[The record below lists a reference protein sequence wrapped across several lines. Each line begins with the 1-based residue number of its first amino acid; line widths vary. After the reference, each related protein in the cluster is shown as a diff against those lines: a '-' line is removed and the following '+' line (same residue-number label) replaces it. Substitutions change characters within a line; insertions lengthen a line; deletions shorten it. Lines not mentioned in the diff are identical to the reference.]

1 MSRLWDTPEFW
12 VRAETDELLRDFP
25 NTDVRALAVS
35 SERNNENFDGDPAF
49 AREITAE
56 LYKRAEAGIRFWPQP
71 LELASLEDEVRVL
84 LVPEFAGIE
93 GERPEQWWQRM

>member
-25 NTDVRALAVS
+25 NTDVRALAKS
-35 SERNNENFDGDPAF
+35 SEQNHASFDGDPAF

-56 LYKRAEAGIRFWPQP
+56 LYKRADAGIRFWPEP
-71 LELASLEDEVRVL
+71 LGLASLENEVREQ
-84 LVPEFAGIE
+84 LVPEFADAE
-93 GERPEQWWQRM
+93 GEQPSQWWQRM